1 MHHRGE
7 EATGL
12 SPVWVRPVRVCVVAP
27 AKPASAFYSL
37 NPLLSATTAPATHSP
52 PLGLSPCLCVP
63 AAAAVV
69 PACFSSLPQQPP
81 RVGLTVQQARGLH
94 FACVPRQ
101 HCTAGI
107 YQRLAR
113 RRAPRS
119 RALSSPRVCAPVFV
133 ACLFGVVGVVGRFES
148 WQAAAQ
154 SGSDVF
160 VVCPRPLLRL
170 VSYLVVPYR
179 IVLYHIYRL
188 IDVAYDRSLLIPH
201 DIFIR
206 RELLSAS
213 QAAAASR

>member
-81 RVGLTVQQARGLH
+81 RVGLTGTTSSGVAFRLCASPALYCRYLPAAR
-94 FACVPRQ
+94 ATTRSS
-101 HCTAGI
+101 
-107 YQRLAR
+107 LAR
-113 RRAPRS
+113 S
-119 RALSSPRVCAPVFV
+119 LSSPRVCARL
-133 ACLFGVVGVVGRFES
+133 C
-148 WQAAAQ
+148 
-154 SGSDVF
+154 
-160 VVCPRPLLRL
+160 LLRACSALL
-170 VSYLVVPYR
+170 VLLDGLNHGKQPRSREAMYLSFVQDHYYDLYHILSYR
-179 IVLYHIYRL
+179 IVSYSIIS
-188 IDVAYDRSLLIPH
+188 ID
-201 DIFIR
+201 
-206 RELLSAS
+206 
-213 QAAAASR
+213 